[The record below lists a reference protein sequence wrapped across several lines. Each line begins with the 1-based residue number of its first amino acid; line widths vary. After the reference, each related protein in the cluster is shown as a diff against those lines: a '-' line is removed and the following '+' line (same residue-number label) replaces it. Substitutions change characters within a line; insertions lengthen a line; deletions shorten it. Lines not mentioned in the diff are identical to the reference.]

1 MNAALYIT
9 EQIIQ
14 AGIPIYGVAY
24 APHQGQE
31 FRIDFT
37 EDATDAQKALGQQ
50 IGEQAIAD
58 LPKVQLKQKAN
69 DDAGIHINEFY
80 ALYRQINISRL
91 AQDYTQA
98 DLDKM
103 STFIDA
109 VRDRCHQYEAEIQAG
124 QTPVIDYTDI
134 TPV

>member
-9 EQIIQ
+9 EQLQ
-14 AGIPIYGVAY
+14 NSGIPIYGVAY
-24 APHQGQE
+24 APHQGQG

-37 EDATDAQKALGQQ
+37 EEATDDQKALGQQ

-58 LPKVQLKQKAN
+58 FPKVELKQKAN
-69 DDAGIHINEFY
+69 DDAGMHINGYY

-91 AQDYTQA
+91 AQGYTQA

-103 STFIDA
+103 ATFIDA
-109 VRDRCHQYEAEIQAG
+109 VRDRCHQYESEINAG
-124 QTPVIDYTDI
+124 QTPDIDYSDI
-134 TPV
+134 LP

>member
-9 EQIIQ
+9 EQLQ
-14 AGIPIYGVAY
+14 KAGIPIYGVAY
-24 APHQGQE
+24 APHQGQG

-37 EDATDAQKALGQQ
+37 EDATDDQKALGHQ

-58 LPKVQLKQKAN
+58 FPKVELKQKAN
-69 DDAGIHINEFY
+69 DDAGIHVTGYY

-91 AQDYTQA
+91 AQGYTQA

-103 STFIDA
+103 ATFIDA
-109 VRDRCHQYEAEIQAG
+109 VRDRCHQYEAEIDAG
-124 QTPVIDYTDI
+124 QTPDI
-134 TPV
+134 NYSDIVP

>member
-9 EQIIQ
+9 EQLQ
-14 AGIPIYGVAY
+14 KAGIPIYGVAY
-24 APHQGQE
+24 APHQGQG

-58 LPKVQLKQKAN
+58 LPKVELKQKAN
-69 DDAGIHINEFY
+69 DDAGIYINGYY

-91 AQDYTQA
+91 AQGYTQA

-103 STFIDA
+103 SVFIDA
-109 VRDRCHQYEAEIQAG
+109 VRDRCHQYEAEIDAG
-124 QTPVIDYTDI
+124 QTPAMNYSDI
-134 TPV
+134 VP

>member
-9 EQIIQ
+9 EQLQ
-14 AGIPIYGVAY
+14 KAGIPIYGVAY
-24 APHQGQE
+24 APHQGQG

-58 LPKVQLKQKAN
+58 FPKVELKQKAN
-69 DDAGIHINEFY
+69 DDAGIHVTGYY

-91 AQDYTQA
+91 AQGYTQA

-109 VRDRCHQYEAEIQAG
+109 VRDRCHQYESDIDAG
-124 QTPVIDYTDI
+124 QTPVIDYSDI
-134 TPV
+134 VP